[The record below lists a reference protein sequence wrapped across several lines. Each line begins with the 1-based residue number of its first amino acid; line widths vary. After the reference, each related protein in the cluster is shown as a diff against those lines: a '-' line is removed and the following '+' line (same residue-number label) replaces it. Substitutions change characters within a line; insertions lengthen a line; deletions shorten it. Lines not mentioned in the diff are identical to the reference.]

1 MTTLTRSTKPYKPGT
16 LQAVTVDATGK
27 PIGRLATE
35 IATYLR
41 GKHLATFTPNQR
53 TGVKVLVT
61 NASLATFNPTALRL
75 KKYRTYTGHPGG
87 ARYESAAEVLATN
100 PAKAIRLAVSRMLP
114 RNHQRAVQMRRLTIT
129 K

>member
-1 MTTLTRSTKPYKPGT
+1 MATLTRSTKPYKPHALETVT
-16 LQAVTVDATGK
+16 LDAAGK
-27 PIGRLATE
+27 HVGRLATQ

-53 TGVKVLVT
+53 TGIKVIVT
-61 NASLATFNPTALRL
+61 NASQVTFNATALRL
-75 KKYRTYTGHPGG
+75 KQYRTYTGYPGG
-87 ARYESAAEVLATN
+87 ARYQPAAELLAKD
-100 PAKAIRLAVSRMLP
+100 PAKVIRLAVSRMLP